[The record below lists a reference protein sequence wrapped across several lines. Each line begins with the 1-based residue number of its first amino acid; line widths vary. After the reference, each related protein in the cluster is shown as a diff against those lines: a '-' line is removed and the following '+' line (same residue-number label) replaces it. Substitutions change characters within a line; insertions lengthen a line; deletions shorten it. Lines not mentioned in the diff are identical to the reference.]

1 MYANKHLLN
10 VKPSDPITAM
20 KIIRTS
26 IAKCFHVL
34 TVADLSV
41 LAEVWLFIKC
51 INMLKLLVNQYCNVI
66 FALQLLLVKT
76 RLKRICDINIVSP
89 IKPLIVLSSI
99 INFFFFL
106 DLLFNAGFSIIRP
119 ILYNKW

>member
-26 IAKCFHVL
+26 TAKCFHVL

-99 INFFFFL
+99 INFFFFR
-106 DLLFNAGFSIIRP
+106 FII
-119 ILYNKW
+119 